1 MIEEQKQ
8 ESEANAD
15 LIASMK
21 KWESTKRSVQLEALK
36 KSRSER
42 RKELQHW
49 VNLLLNNLRKI
60 NTDIE

>member
-1 MIEEQKQ
+1 MEQKQ

-36 KSRSER
+36 KSRSAR
-42 RKELQHW
+42 RKEL
-49 VNLLLNNLRKI
+49 
-60 NTDIE
+60 